1 MEGSEPTVAPLAF
14 INMCSIFGNGNILH
28 GEELLRKIANR
39 LIHAR
44 SKHPTFAEGVYQG
57 LSRITEEHEELV
69 HAVEHET
76 PERQFDEDLDV
87 IATAVRFANRE
98 YDIAC

>member
-1 MEGSEPTVAPLAF
+1 MSMELAVPPLSF
-14 INMCSIFGNGNILH
+14 IRMCSIFGNGDILH
-28 GEELLRKIANR
+28 GEELLRRIADR

-44 SKHPTFAEGVYQG
+44 TKHPEFAVGVYQG
-57 LSRITEEHEELV
+57 LSRITDEHEELV
-69 HAVEHET
+69 HAVEKET

-98 YDIAC
+98 YDAAS